1 MDDGPERRSPRP
13 WGLPRTPGRAIE
25 TWMDLGEP
33 RIGPKLIVGS
43 EPPSADPDTLRPRVL
58 EADVRGGG

>member
-1 MDDGPERRSPRP
+1 MGDGPERRSPRP
-13 WGLPRTPGRAIE
+13 GGSLVLPGRAIE

-33 RIGPKLIVGS
+33 RIGPKLIVGAM
-43 EPPSADPDTLRPRVL
+43 PPSADPDTLRLRAL